1 MVEPGGLRAKYRDGA
16 RHQCVL
22 FYDGTCVATLWTADV
37 PDAGSSFLMVGNG
50 LCVLKIFAKPPVESR
65 AATNQKRKLWYSLL
79 WVVMLARRFARQFMS

>member
-1 MVEPGGLRAKYRDGA
+1 
-16 RHQCVL
+16 
-22 FYDGTCVATLWTADV
+22 
-37 PDAGSSFLMVGNG
+37 MVGNG